1 MVSRRR
7 DGIRMF
13 VKHRRAAFHP
23 PQNATHL
30 HVSRINDLTTFG
42 EP

>member
-23 PQNATHL
+23 QNATHL